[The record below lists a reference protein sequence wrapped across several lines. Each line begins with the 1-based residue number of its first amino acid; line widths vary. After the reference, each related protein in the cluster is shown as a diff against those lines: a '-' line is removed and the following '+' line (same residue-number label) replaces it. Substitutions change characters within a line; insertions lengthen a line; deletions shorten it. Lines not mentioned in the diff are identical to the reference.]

1 MLMSFSIYR
10 KNKDSDP
17 IKCQCCPH
25 IETSQSIGTANQ
37 LTGFCMRTKLALY
50 GLKIAMNQYYH
61 FIKRFKQTLN
71 SKFKFTYPSF
81 GGQLSRIIQKK
92 SWVSDIF
99 LWVSDNIVS
108 NMVYKTKY
116 FLLTL
121 ENEGKNG
128 GLTIIP
134 KTCQIFRI
142 FLCSYF
148 YKSSKI
154 PSIVRFL
161 ATARKYLK
169 LFRCKS

>member
-1 MLMSFSIYR
+1 
-10 KNKDSDP
+10 
-17 IKCQCCPH
+17 
-25 IETSQSIGTANQ
+25 
-37 LTGFCMRTKLALY
+37 
-50 GLKIAMNQYYH
+50 
-61 FIKRFKQTLN
+61 
-71 SKFKFTYPSF
+71 
-81 GGQLSRIIQKK
+81 
-92 SWVSDIF
+92 
-99 LWVSDNIVS
+99 
-108 NMVYKTKY
+108 MVYKTKY

-161 ATARKYLK
+161 ATAPKYLK